1 MILDKLQVEAMT
13 AEQCQKHLKLLDKSF
28 PMDKYL
34 GLLSPEQF
42 AQVDDIATTL
52 LYLEDRIRYC
62 QASDNAINA
71 NKVRYGRE

>member
-1 MILDKLQVEAMT
+1 MILHKEQVDLMT
-13 AEQCQKHLKLLDKSF
+13 AEQCQKHLKLLDKRF

-42 AQVDDIATTL
+42 EQVDGVANTM
-52 LYLEDRIRYC
+52 LYLEDRIRYI

>member
-1 MILDKLQVEAMT
+1 MILDKLQVELMT

-42 AQVDDIATTL
+42 EQVDGVANTM
-52 LYLEDRIRYC
+52 LYLEDRIRYI

>member
-1 MILDKLQVEAMT
+1 MILTKEHVDLLS

-28 PMDKYL
+28 PMDKTL

-42 AQVDDIATTL
+42 AQVDDIANTL
-52 LYLEDRIRYC
+52 LWLEERIRYI